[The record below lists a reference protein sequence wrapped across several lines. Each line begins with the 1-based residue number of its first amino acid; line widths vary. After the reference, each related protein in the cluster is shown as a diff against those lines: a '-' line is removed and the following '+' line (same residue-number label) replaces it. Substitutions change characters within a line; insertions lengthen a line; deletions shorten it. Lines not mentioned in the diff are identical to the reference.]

1 MYQGVPSGSFQTKH
15 RQGRAEKKEKV
26 MARSRSAFTLIEL
39 LVVIAIIA
47 LLIGLLLPALGKARQ
62 SAQRGVSLS
71 NLRQNVTYMAYYSA
85 DNKEEFLNPF
95 APRRF
100 RTGGWDERAVV
111 FEPLGVAV
119 REGHL
124 PYQYAWDYG
133 VGVQSNSGTETFG
146 YHWLSH
152 MLYGDAEQTSRAR
165 SGFAPA
171 DFAMLDFLRNN
182 PDPSAAGDLS
192 WIFPVSYWYPPV
204 FWQDP
209 ARFSGPT
216 ANRIPGTA
224 FNNFYIRRN
233 KVSETY
239 SPSKKVLIFERADF
253 YSRNRNNRII
263 QWNKPQAT
271 PQVACVD
278 GSAKSVRM
286 SEVVAATQT
295 SPGNTR
301 DGTGTLFQP
310 AGVWNPG
317 EAELS
322 YFFVYN
328 TSAYNSP
335 FQFEITAPNGPYPA
349 YFWATR
355 FGIYGVDLP

>member
-1 MYQGVPSGSFQTKH
+1 MFD
-15 RQGRAEKKEKV
+15 
-26 MARSRSAFTLIEL
+26 RSIRRGFTLIEL

-47 LLIGLLLPALGKARQ
+47 LLIGILLPAIGKARQ
-62 SAQRGVSLS
+62 SGQRAVSLS

-85 DNKEEFLNPF
+85 DNKEDFLNPF
-95 APRRF
+95 AARRF
-100 RTGGWDERAVV
+100 RTGGWNECNVV
-111 FEPLGVAV
+111 FEPLGVAA
-119 REGHL
+119 REGHQ

-133 VGVQSNSGTETFG
+133 QGTQSNSGTETFG

-152 MLYGDAEQTSRAR
+152 MLFGDAEQTSRAR

-182 PDPSAAGDLS
+182 PDPSASGDLS

-209 ARFSGPT
+209 ARFSGATATRPFPT
-216 ANRIPGTA
+216 AS
-224 FNNFYIRRN
+224 NNFQIRRN
-233 KVSETY
+233 KFSEAL
-239 SPSKKVLIFERADF
+239 SPSKKVLLFERADF
-253 YSRNRNNRII
+253 YTRTRNGRIV

-278 GSAKSVRM
+278 GSAKSVNM
-286 SEVVAATQT
+286 SNVINRT
-295 SPGNTR
+295 STNPGNTNQG
-301 DGTGTLFQP
+301 DGTLFQP
-310 AGVWNPG
+310 AGTWGPG
-317 EAELS
+317 FATEQELR

-328 TSAYNSP
+328 TTAYNSP

-355 FGIYGVDLP
+355 FGFRGVDLP

>member
-1 MYQGVPSGSFQTKH
+1 MRGYRGKSG
-15 RQGRAEKKEKV
+15 
-26 MARSRSAFTLIEL
+26 FTLIEL

-47 LLIGLLLPALGKARQ
+47 LLIGILLPAISKARQ
-62 SAQRGVSLS
+62 SGQRAVSLS

-85 DNKEEFLNPF
+85 ENKEDFMNPF

-111 FEPLGVAV
+111 FEPLGVAA
-119 REGHL
+119 RDGHA
-124 PYQYAWDYG
+124 PYQYAWDYATG
-133 VGVQSNSGTETFG
+133 AQSNSGTETFG

-152 MLYGDAEQTSRAR
+152 MLYGDSEVTSRAR

-171 DFAMLDFLRNN
+171 DFAMLEFLRNN

-209 ARFSGPT
+209 VRFSQPT
-216 ANRIPGTA
+216 ATRLFPSQTA
-224 FNNFYIRRN
+224 NYYIRRN
-233 KVSETY
+233 KFSETY
-239 SPSKKVLIFERADF
+239 NPSKKVLLFERADF
-253 YSRNRNNRII
+253 YSRGRDGRIV
-263 QWNKPQAT
+263 QWNKPRAT

-278 GSAKSVRM
+278 GSAKSVNM
-286 SEVVAATQT
+286 SEVISRT
-295 SPGNTR
+295 SADPGTTSTG
-301 DGTGTLFQP
+301 DGSLFQP
-310 AGVWNPG
+310 AGLWGAPYAS
-317 EAELS
+317 EQELR

-328 TSAYNSP
+328 TTAYNSP
-335 FQFEITAPNGPYPA
+335 FQFEITAPNGPFPA

-355 FGIYGVDLP
+355 FGIRGVDLP